1 MKKLYKINC
10 KNKIKNKTNIIRC
23 NINRIYYNK
32 RIQKDNSDIKGK
44 WITFYVP
51 IVANCLYTIKGCII
65 GKRKSSTI
73 DHSIITKA
81 IISKESITFNVP
93 MCKTSIL
100 SK

>member
-1 MKKLYKINC
+1 MKNLYKINC
-10 KNKIKNKTNIIRC
+10 KNKIKNKNVMIIR
-23 NINRIYYNK
+23 NINKIYYNK
-32 RIQKDNSDIKGK
+32 RIKKESSDLKGK

-65 GKRKSSTI
+65 GKRKLTTI